1 MKTQE
6 DYIKGLLET
15 RRATDIFSQSLV
27 PNTNQIVTVDLA
39 VVKEK
44 EAEPHSLLQSL
55 ISFVVPN

>member
-44 EAEPHSLLQSL
+44 EAEPQSLLQSL